1 MRLLSAAALATL
13 IALPALAQNAAS
25 PRQAEFAAAASLPAA
40 PNAKNPPAPGDTVYF
55 TFKQTYL
62 TKNAVEV
69 VQRQAAWLK
78 QNAGAKVILEC
89 HTDDEFP
96 PDYALSFGEARCQ
109 QVERILMKAGIEAG
123 RIKALSYGN
132 QRPVVANATTK
143 EDHAKNRRVVTRIVE

>member
-1 MRLLSAAALATL
+1 MRSLLAVSLALLLAS
-13 IALPALAQNAAS
+13 PALAQAPS
-25 PRQAEFAAAASLPAA
+25 PRQAEFAAAAAGPT
-40 PNAKNPPAPGDTVYF
+40 AKNPQTGDTVQF

-78 QNAGAKVILEC
+78 QHPGVKVRLEC

-109 QVERILMKAGIEAG
+109 AVERILMKAGIEAG
-123 RIKALSYGN
+123 RITALSFGN
-132 QRPVVANATTK
+132 QRPAVANATTK
-143 EDHAKNRRVVTRIVE
+143 EDHARNRRVVTRLVE

>member
-1 MRLLSAAALATL
+1 MRLLSAVAV
-13 IALPALAQNAAS
+13 IALLAVPALAQAPS
-25 PRQAEFAAAASLPAA
+25 PRQAEFATAAAA
-40 PNAKNPPAPGDTVYF
+40 PNAKNQQGDTVQF

-78 QNAGAKVILEC
+78 QHPGVKVRLEC

-109 QVERILMKAGIEAG
+109 AVERILMKAGIEAG
-123 RIKALSYGN
+123 RITALSFGN

-143 EDHAKNRRVVTRIVE
+143 EDHARNRRVVTRLVE

>member
-1 MRLLSAAALATL
+1 MRSLLAISITLLLAS
-13 IALPALAQNAAS
+13 PALAQAPS
-25 PRQAEFAAAASLPAA
+25 PRQAEFAAAASA
-40 PNAKNPPAPGDTVYF
+40 PNAKNQQGDTVHF

-78 QNAGAKVILEC
+78 KNPTTKVVLEC

-109 QVERILMKAGIEAG
+109 AVERILMKAGIEAG

-132 QRPVVANATTK
+132 QRPVIANAKTK
-143 EDHAKNRRVVTRIVE
+143 EDHARNRRVVTKLVE

>member
-1 MRLLSAAALATL
+1 MRSLLAVSLALLLAS
-13 IALPALAQNAAS
+13 PALAQAPS
-25 PRQAEFAAAASLPAA
+25 PRQAEFAAAAAGPT
-40 PNAKNPPAPGDTVYF
+40 AKNPQTGDTVQF

-78 QNAGAKVILEC
+78 QHPGVKVRLEC

-96 PDYALSFGEARCQ
+96 ADYALSFGEARCQ
-109 QVERILMKAGIEAG
+109 AVERILMKAGIEAG
-123 RIKALSYGN
+123 RITALSFGN

-143 EDHAKNRRVVTRIVE
+143 EDHARNRRVVTRLVE

>member
-1 MRLLSAAALATL
+1 MRLLSAVAV
-13 IALPALAQNAAS
+13 IALLAVPALAQTPS
-25 PRQAEFAAAASLPAA
+25 PRQAEFAAASAA
-40 PNAKNPPAPGDTVYF
+40 PNAKNQQGDTVLF

-78 QNAGAKVILEC
+78 QNPAVKVRLEC

-109 QVERILMKAGIEAG
+109 QVERILMRAGVEAG
-123 RIKALSYGN
+123 RIVAVSYGN

-143 EDHAKNRRVVTRIVE
+143 EDHAKNRRVVTRLVE

>member
-1 MRLLSAAALATL
+1 MRSLLAVSLALLLAS
-13 IALPALAQNAAS
+13 PALAQAPS
-25 PRQAEFAAAASLPAA
+25 PRQAEFAAAAAGPT
-40 PNAKNPPAPGDTVYF
+40 AKNPQTGDTVQF

-78 QNAGAKVILEC
+78 QHPGVKVRLEC

-96 PDYALSFGEARCQ
+96 ADYALSFGEARCQ
-109 QVERILMKAGIEAG
+109 AVERILMKVGIEAG
-123 RIKALSYGN
+123 RITALSFGN

-143 EDHAKNRRVVTRIVE
+143 EDHARNRRVVTRLVE